1 MTMSNKSLYKE
12 YKLLKLLIT
21 QMREPLKLDDLQ
33 KKLIAFFKQNKNQEG
48 LTLREIAAN
57 V

>member
-1 MTMSNKSLYKE
+1 MSNKSLYKE